1 MPVATSSTPGTHRIE
16 RRREGVGGADRGRAD
31 HHDTPAHRRAGVGVG
46 VEDRLGAHRRDGAA
60 RTVEAQ
66 RQMVAEIDARPRL
79 ADADGVG
86 FEFRLGPR
94 RDRGRAQDEGR
105 QEVGA
110 RRDQQRHVARR
121 AGVIGRDVDEA
132 DRGRP
137 GERRYR
143 PEDALGN
150 RQRRRAAAAEA
161 RLSESI
167 GAREER
173 RGADHR
179 RPGAERRGELRVR
192 LAGPALEEQH
202 VERDRFRAVVGE
214 PAHDPGE
221 QGARQRVGAGAPHR
235 LLVDGDDDDAVGR
248 RPRPGDQEPPV
259 LQRRLD
265 AVEDRAASVQMP
277 QAEEQPPGARR
288 RDRRE
293 RDGGPPG
300 AQPRDHQRP
309 KRASIPAARS
319 APQVFTS
326 RGCPGTTST
335 PWPAPSMT
343 DGEGSRCRT
352 ATRPRATKTEVR
364 PACTSTA

>member
-1 MPVATSSTPGTHRIE
+1 MGDPGGDELDARQHRIE
-16 RRREGVGGADRGRAD
+16 GRREGVGGADLGRAD

-66 RQMVAEIDARPRL
+66 RQMVAEVDARPRW

-110 RRDQQRHVARR
+110 RRDQQRHVAGR

-161 RLSESI
+161 RLSDAS
-167 GAREER
+167 ARGKSAAAPITAGLER
-173 RGADHR
+173 SA
-179 RPGAERRGELRVR
+179 
-192 LAGPALEEQH
+192 
-202 VERDRFRAVVGE
+202 
-214 PAHDPGE
+214 
-221 QGARQRVGAGAPHR
+221 
-235 LLVDGDDDDAVGR
+235 
-248 RPRPGDQEPPV
+248 
-259 LQRRLD
+259 
-265 AVEDRAASVQMP
+265 AASS
-277 QAEEQPPGARR
+277 ASASPG
-288 RDRRE
+288 
-293 RDGGPPG
+293 
-300 AQPRDHQRP
+300 PRSRN
-309 KRASIPAARS
+309 SMSS
-319 APQVFTS
+319 ATAF
-326 RGCPGTTST
+326 
-335 PWPAPSMT
+335 APSSA
-343 DGEGSRCRT
+343 SRRT
-352 ATRPRATKTEVR
+352 ILASKARGT
-364 PACTSTA
+364 

>member
-1 MPVATSSTPGTHRIE
+1 MNAKVANANQRTSGTAQSATPSPTRRSVKARTVRIGRTHARGKVEPARRAVAHQPLAGDEVGDPGGDELDARQHRIE

-31 HHDTPAHRRAGVGVG
+31 DHDTPAHRRAGVGVG

-86 FEFRLGPR
+86 FELRLGPR

-137 GERRYR
+137 GERRDR

-161 RLSESI
+161 RLSEGI

-179 RPGAERRGELRVR
+179 RLERS
-192 LAGPALEEQH
+192 A
-202 VERDRFRAVVGE
+202 
-214 PAHDPGE
+214 
-221 QGARQRVGAGAPHR
+221 
-235 LLVDGDDDDAVGR
+235 
-248 RPRPGDQEPPV
+248 
-259 LQRRLD
+259 
-265 AVEDRAASVQMP
+265 AASS
-277 QAEEQPPGARR
+277 ASASPG
-288 RDRRE
+288 
-293 RDGGPPG
+293 
-300 AQPRDHQRP
+300 PRSRN
-309 KRASIPAARS
+309 SMSS
-319 APQVFTS
+319 ATAF
-326 RGCPGTTST
+326 
-335 PWPAPSMT
+335 APSSASRRT
-343 DGEGSRCRT
+343 ILASKARGSG
-352 ATRPRATKTEVR
+352 
-364 PACTSTA
+364 

>member
-1 MPVATSSTPGTHRIE
+1 
-16 RRREGVGGADRGRAD
+16 
-31 HHDTPAHRRAGVGVG
+31 
-46 VEDRLGAHRRDGAA
+46 
-60 RTVEAQ
+60 
-66 RQMVAEIDARPRL
+66 MVAEIDARPRF

-86 FEFRLGPR
+86 FELRLGPR

-110 RRDQQRHVARR
+110 GGDQQRHVAGR

-137 GERRYR
+137 GERRDR
-143 PEDALGN
+143 PEDALRN

-161 RLSESI
+161 RLAKAS
-167 GAREER
+167 ARGKSAAAPITAGVER
-173 RGADHR
+173 SAAASSASAS
-179 RPGAERRGELRVR
+179 P
-192 LAGPALEEQH
+192 GPALEEQH
-202 VERDRFRAVVGE
+202 VERDRLRAVVGE

-221 QGARQRVGAGAPHR
+221 QGARQRVGAGAAHR

-288 RDRRE
+288 HDRRE

-309 KRASIPAARS
+309 KRASNPAARS

-326 RGCPGTTST
+326 KGCPGTTST

-343 DGEGSRCRT
+343 DGEGSRCWT
-352 ATRPRATKTEVR
+352 ATRPRATKTDVR
-364 PACTSTA
+364 PPCTSTA

>member
-1 MPVATSSTPGTHRIE
+1 
-16 RRREGVGGADRGRAD
+16 
-31 HHDTPAHRRAGVGVG
+31 
-46 VEDRLGAHRRDGAA
+46 
-60 RTVEAQ
+60 
-66 RQMVAEIDARPRL
+66 MVAEIDARPRL

-86 FEFRLGPR
+86 FEFRLGCR

-110 RRDQQRHVARR
+110 GGDQQRHVAGR

-132 DRGRP
+132 DLGRP

-143 PEDALGN
+143 PEDALRN

-161 RLSESI
+161 RLGERV

-173 RGADHR
+173 RGPDHR
-179 RPGAERRGELRVR
+179 RRRAERRGKLRVR
-192 LAGPALEEQH
+192 LARTALEEQH
-202 VERDRFRAVVGE
+202 VERDRFRPGVGE

-235 LLVDGDDDDAVGR
+235 LLVDGDDDDAVWR
-248 RPRPGDQEPPV
+248 RPRPGDQQPPV

-265 AVEDRAASVQMP
+265 AVEDRAASLQMP
-277 QAEEQPPGARR
+277 QAEEQPPGARHR
-288 RDRRE
+288 HRRE

-300 AQPRDHQRP
+300 AQPRNHQRP
-309 KRASIPAARS
+309 KRASNPAARS

-326 RGCPGTTST
+326 KGRPGTTST
-335 PWPAPSMT
+335 PWPAPRMT
-343 DGEGSRCRT
+343 DGEGSRCWT
-352 ATRPRATKTEVR
+352 ATRPLATKTDVR
-364 PACTSTA
+364 PPCTSTA